1 MESSSEDDVISIPRW
16 LRASQVVVGI
26 VCIALSILI
35 FLSRG
40 LGSYTLLFIMEITLI
55 IIGLERVAT
64 GITSHGTKRL
74 SRAINIGLGLGIT
87 GFAVLGFLTPKAT
100 TQWLILLLGLGLLAN
115 GVLRII
121 DGLRNIEYERFTRL
135 FRLGAGIVSVAI
147 SLLVLIYPKFGF
159 YLLLIIIAVALFI
172 TGIEILIVGI
182 KGKRI
187 HSRFRI

>member
-1 MESSSEDDVISIPRW
+1 MKSSEDDIIIPRW

-26 VCIALSILI
+26 VCIVISILI

-87 GFAVLGFLTPKAT
+87 GFAILGFLTPKAT

-135 FRLGAGIVSVAI
+135 FRLGAGLVSVAI
-147 SLLVLIYPKFGF
+147 SLLVLIYPNFGF